1 MKDMVVYY
9 KIGKKSYEEL
19 EFIRD
24 NNECLLGEC
33 KMIHNKI
40 RRTTWKRFVAL
51 LLVVSLT
58 QVLVACNKKEMGNS
72 PITITLWHVYG
83 EQTNSPLNDMIDTF
97 NETVGRDKG
106 IRVQVNVV
114 SNTSDIHESVL
125 RAANHEPGAGE
136 LPDMFISYPKT
147 VLALPDKDIL
157 VDYHDYF
164 SEDELS
170 DYIPEFIEEGEID
183 GKLMV
188 FPIAKSTEILFVNK
202 TIFDRFAAETN
213 VSLSDLSTWE
223 GLFDVSH
230 KYYEWT
236 DAQTPDVLNDGKA
249 FFVHD
254 YHFNYYQVGVA
265 SLGQEF
271 FENDGTGIKDS
282 EALHRIF
289 GLYAQSAING
299 DIWLGGGFATEAL
312 RTGDVV
318 CSVASSASVLYYDDY
333 VSYPDNTKE
342 QVEFISMP
350 VPVFEGG
357 DKLVMQRGAGFCTV
371 KSTPQKEKAACVF
384 LEWLTN
390 PENNVSLVTSLGYM
404 PVTNEAFDMMPEKIT
419 TIESPKYKSLYEA
432 FVETQK
438 NYKFYSAPKYDNY
451 LSLETKVES
460 FSRSKMLAERDNL
473 RSGTKTDIDYIIDSS
488 YEELLKITP

>member
-1 MKDMVVYY
+1 
-9 KIGKKSYEEL
+9 
-19 EFIRD
+19 
-24 NNECLLGEC
+24 
-33 KMIHNKI
+33 MIHSKN
-40 RRTTWKRFVAL
+40 RMNTWKRFIVL
-51 LLVVSLT
+51 VLVVALT
-58 QVLVACNKKEMGNS
+58 QVMMACNKKETENS
-72 PITITLWHVYG
+72 PITITVWHVYG
-83 EQTNSPLNDMIDTF
+83 EQTSSPLNDMIDTF
-97 NETVGRDKG
+97 NETVGREKG

-164 SEDELS
+164 TEEELS

-188 FPIAKSTEILFVNK
+188 FPIAKSTEVLFVNK
-202 TIFDRFAAETN
+202 TIFDRFAAEVN

-223 GLFDVSH
+223 GLFAVS
-230 KYYEWT
+230 KQYYEWT
-236 DAQTPDVLNDGKA
+236 DAKTPDIPNDGKA
-249 FFVHD
+249 FLVND

-265 SLGQEF
+265 SLGENF
-271 FENDGTGIKDS
+271 FEDEGTGIKDS
-282 EALHRIF
+282 DTLERIYR
-289 GLYAQSAING
+289 LYADAAIG
-299 DIWLGGGFATEAL
+299 GAVWLGDGFATEAL

-333 VSYPDNTKE
+333 VVYPDNTKE
-342 QVEFISMP
+342 QAEFIAMP

-357 DKLVMQRGAGFCTV
+357 EKLVMQRGAGFCTV
-371 KSTPQKEKAACVF
+371 KSTPEKERAACVF
-384 LEWLTN
+384 LEWLTD
-390 PENNVSLVTSLGYM
+390 PENNVPLVTSLGYM
-404 PVTNEAFDMMPEKIT
+404 PVTNEAFDRMPEAIL
-419 TIESPKYKSLYEA
+419 TIENPKYKSLYEA

-438 NYKFYSAPKYDNY
+438 NYRFYSAPKYDNY

-473 RSGTKTDIDYIIDSS
+473 LSGTKTDIAHIIDIS
-488 YEELLKITP
+488 YEEFMTITP